1 MFHELSLTIRDTQS
15 WVAAKL
21 LPANTQPDDTRRV
34 PADTRSVPTPA
45 PEPVAATHEKAFH
58 DLFEALMKVVH
69 RFPGLSK
76 EIDEVLL
83 QFQVPEAWN

>member
-1 MFHELSLTIRDTQS
+1 MFHDISLTIRDTQS

-21 LPANTQPDDTRRV
+21 LPASTQPDDTR
-34 PADTRSVPTPA
+34 SVPTQAPGPA
-45 PEPVAATHEKAFH
+45 AASHEQAFH

-69 RFPGLSK
+69 RFPGLSR

-83 QFQVPEAWN
+83 RFQVPEAWS